1 VFGVLNVTPDSFSDG
16 GRFLDLDAA
25 VAHGLRMRREGAHVV
40 DVGGEST
47 RPGAARVDAATEKAR
62 VLPVISELVAAG
74 VDVSVD
80 TTRADVAAAAL
91 EAGASVVNDVS
102 GGLADPTMGAVVA
115 EAGCVWVL
123 MHWRGPSDRLQELA
137 FYAAGVT
144 EGRDEMRQ
152 RADAAIGQGVD
163 PARIVLDPGLGF
175 AKRREHNWRVS
186 AHLDEIGALGF
197 PVLVGPSRKSYLGA
211 LLADADG
218 TPRPT
223 EGRAAATIAAC
234 VLAVQAGAWGVRV
247 HDVLDT
253 VDALRVLAA
262 VDGAR

>member
-47 RPGAARVDAATEKAR
+47 RPGAARVDVDTEKAR
-62 VLPVISELVAAG
+62 VLPVITELVAAG
-74 VDVSVD
+74 IAVSVD

-91 EAGASVVNDVS
+91 EAGAGIVNDVS
-102 GGLADPTMGAVVA
+102 GGLADPSMGPVVA
-115 EAGCVWVL
+115 DAGCAWVL
-123 MHWRGPSDRLQELA
+123 MHWRGPSDRMRELA
-137 FYAAGVT
+137 VYADVVK
-144 EGRDEMRQ
+144 EVRDELRL
-152 RADAAIGQGVD
+152 RADAAVRQGVD
-163 PARIVLDPGLGF
+163 PGRIILDPGLGF
-175 AKRREHNWRVS
+175 AKRPEHNWRVC

-211 LLADADG
+211 LLADLDG

-253 VDALRVLAA
+253 VDALTVLAA